1 MKTKKIKKKK
11 EKPTHSLFSN
21 IIYVIGLQWK
31 HSKLFFIFLIA
42 FIPLT
47 LGMSF
52 ANIYLPSLVVS
63 EIASG
68 NPINHII
75 TVVGIFGLII
85 AAINIINRI
94 INTYM
99 YAATS
104 KFNMSVMFLT
114 QKKALN
120 TDYENTESSKYRL
133 MMDRATS
140 MLWMSGNDSGLTSMP
155 RSFSRLITN
164 IFGYF
169 LFGAIISF
177 ASPWIAVLLTITALI
192 NYFVIK
198 AIQNY
203 QHKHRNDT
211 SLLDK
216 KLWYLATNSGT
227 FDSAKD
233 VRLYGMNKWF
243 INMYKTLTKER
254 LTWDRKFAGKYYI
267 SNIIDAFLILLRDGL
282 AYAVLIYMVV
292 NGNIQVDEFVLYF
305 GAVGSF
311 AGLISGI
318 FNDFLSINATSL
330 TLCDLRDYL
339 NYPEKNNRDKGCKL
353 NDFNKPCEIELQNVS
368 YQYEGND
375 ENTLSDI
382 SLKIRAGEKIA
393 IVGLNG
399 AGKTTLIKNICGL
412 YSPTNG
418 SIKVNGHDVKDYN
431 IHDYYSMFSVVFQ
444 DFHFMPVSIANTVS
458 SVTDENTDREK
469 VFKCIR
475 LAGLDDKVNELEQ
488 GIDSMLD
495 KQLNEH
501 GIDLSGGQKQ
511 KLLLARA
518 IYKNAPILIL
528 DEPTSALD
536 PIAESELYEKYNE
549 LTKNKTSIYI
559 SHRLASTRFC
569 DRILYI
575 EDGKIIEDGSHD
587 ELMKLNGKYAYLF
600 DIQSHYYRENID
612 INIDEIQEVTA

>member
-1 MKTKKIKKKK
+1 MKSKTK
-11 EKPTHSLFSN
+11 EKPTHSLLSN
-21 IIYVIGLQWK
+21 IIYVVELQWK
-31 HSKLFFIFLIA
+31 HSRMFFMFLTA
-42 FIPLT
+42 LIPLT

-52 ANIYLPSLVVS
+52 ANIYLPALVVS
-63 EIASG
+63 QVTGG
-68 NPINHII
+68 NPLNQIML
-75 TVVGIFGLII
+75 VVGIFGLGI
-85 AAINIINRI
+85 AALNIIDRL
-94 INTYM
+94 INTSM
-99 YAATS
+99 FAVAS
-104 KFNMSVMFLT
+104 KFNMAVLFLT
-114 QKKALN
+114 QKKALY
-120 TDYENTESSKYRL
+120 TDYENTESSRYRL
-133 MMDRATS
+133 LMSRINN
-140 MLWMSGNDSGLTSMP
+140 MLWMSGGDSTLTSMP
-155 RSFSRLITN
+155 KSLSQLITN
-164 IFGYF
+164 ILGYF
-169 LFGAIISF
+169 LFGAIISL
-177 ASPWIAVLLTITALI
+177 ANPWIAVLLTITALI

-211 SLLDK
+211 SLIDK
-216 KLWYLATNSGT
+216 KLWYLAENSGT
-227 FDSAKD
+227 FGSAKD

-243 INMYKTLTKER
+243 INMYKSLTKER
-254 LTWDRKFAGKYYI
+254 LTWDRKFAGRYYI

-282 AYAVLIYMVV
+282 AYAILIYMVM
-292 NGNIQVDEFVLYF
+292 NGSIKVDEFVLYF
-305 GAVGSF
+305 GAVSSF

-318 FNDFLSINATSL
+318 FNEFLNINRTSL
-330 TLCDLRDYL
+330 SVCDLRDFL
-339 NYPEKNNRDKGCKL
+339 NYTDKNNRGEGCEL
-353 NDFNKPCEIELQNVS
+353 QDFNKPCEIELNNVS
-368 YQYEGND
+368 YRYEGTEKD
-375 ENTLSDI
+375 TLSDV
-382 SLKIRAGEKIA
+382 SLKIKPGEKIA

-418 SIKVNGHDVKDYN
+418 SIKVNGYDVCEYN

-458 SVTDENTDREK
+458 SITDENTDREK
-469 VFKCIR
+469 VLECIR
-475 LAGLDDKVNELEQ
+475 LAGLDDKINELEY

-495 KQLNEH
+495 KQLNEN

-536 PIAESELYEKYNE
+536 PIAESELYEQYNE

-575 EDGKIIEDGSHD
+575 EDGRIIENGNHD
-587 ELMKLNGKYAYLF
+587 ELMKLKGKYAYLF
-600 DIQSHYYRENID
+600 DIQSHYYKE
-612 INIDEIQEVTA
+612 NIDEIQEVTA